1 MIQST
6 SDFSSLVQMH
16 MAKLKDS
23 IHNSTSAVN
32 QLAEAINSLKSK
44 EITIKVNF
52 YGSGISGLG
61 MGANKEAVQGL
72 NNADQFQLLRA
83 LDLASLQGTL

>member
-1 MIQST
+1 MG
-6 SDFSSLVQMH
+6 
-16 MAKLKDS
+16 KLKDS

-32 QLAEAINSLKSK
+32 QLAEAINNLKSK

-52 YGSGISGLG
+52 AGSGITGLG
-61 MGANKEAVQGL
+61 MGANKEAVEGL
-72 NNADQFQLLRA
+72 STADQSRLLRA